1 MISRDFYLELLAFV
15 RYNLGEVM
23 RLKLTQR
30 EENLILRISD
40 EGISI
45 KEMLPDE
52 LFALLGL
59 VRKGLVNP
67 STQTANESDKSK
79 KQRRKRYVKA
89 IYTELYFFFRPLL
102 LPLVSL
108 LISAAAC
115 AFSLYRLF
123 C

>member
-1 MISRDFYLELLAFV
+1 MLAMTIFV

-23 RLKLTQR
+23 RLKLTRR

-67 STQTANESDKSK
+67 STQTANESEDSK

-108 LISAAAC
+108 LVSAAAC
-115 AFSLYRLF
+115 AFSLYRL
-123 C
+123 

>member
-1 MISRDFYLELLAFV
+1 M

-23 RLKLTQR
+23 RLKLTRR

-52 LFALLGL
+52 LFTLLGL

-67 STQTANESDKSK
+67 STQTANESEDSK

-115 AFSLYRLF
+115 AFCLYRLF

>member
-1 MISRDFYLELLAFV
+1 
-15 RYNLGEVM
+15 M
-23 RLKLTQR
+23 RHTRR

-67 STQTANESDKSK
+67 STQTAVECGADSCDDCPNE
-79 KQRRKRYVKA
+79 Q
-89 IYTELYFFFRPLL
+89 FRNNPEWWLS
-102 LPLVSL
+102 LPV
-108 LISAAAC
+108 AEVEQ
-115 AFSLYRLF
+115 
-123 C
+123 

>member
-1 MISRDFYLELLAFV
+1 MTIFV

-59 VRKGLVNP
+59 VRKGIVNP
-67 STQTANESDKSK
+67 STQTANESGKSK
-79 KQRRKRYVKA
+79 KQRSKRYVKA

-108 LISAAAC
+108 LVSAAAC
-115 AFSLYRLF
+115 AFCLYRLF